1 MIRRDFILRQLEQFA
16 AMLAKIAGL
25 AKNEQWQEA
34 SAATGGELQRLAGV
48 DVQAL
53 LRLSE
58 TALLARLIE
67 SEPALAVESKIFML
81 ATLLKTQGDVLAG
94 QGRADESRKF
104 YLKGLHLLFETFGQI
119 DASERPDFVPTIEA
133 FLTALREAPLPVTT
147 NAMLM
152 HHYERIGEFA
162 RAEDAL
168 FEILDAEPSQ
178 PGLLEFGR
186 MFYQRLLRLDDQ
198 ALASGNLPR
207 TEAQSGLAELDG
219 RKSRLG

>member
-16 AMLAKIAGL
+16 AMLARITGL

-34 SAATGGELQRLAGV
+34 SAATGGELQRLVGV
-48 DVQAL
+48 DARAL
-53 LRLSE
+53 LSLSE

-67 SEPALAVESKIFML
+67 SEPAFAVESKIFML
-81 ATLLKTQGDVLAG
+81 ATLLKTQGDLLAS
-94 QGRADESRKF
+94 QGRADESREF
-104 YLKGLHLLFETFGQI
+104 YLKGLHLLFETFGQV

-133 FLTALREAPLPVTT
+133 FLTALRDAPLPVTT

-168 FEILDAEPSQ
+168 FEILDAEPAK
-178 PGLLEFGR
+178 PELLEFGR
-186 MFYQRLLRLDDQ
+186 EFYQRLLRLDDTVL
-198 ALASGNLPR
+198 ALGNLPR
-207 TEAQSGLAELDG
+207 TEAQAGLAELDG
-219 RKSRLG
+219 RKSSFF